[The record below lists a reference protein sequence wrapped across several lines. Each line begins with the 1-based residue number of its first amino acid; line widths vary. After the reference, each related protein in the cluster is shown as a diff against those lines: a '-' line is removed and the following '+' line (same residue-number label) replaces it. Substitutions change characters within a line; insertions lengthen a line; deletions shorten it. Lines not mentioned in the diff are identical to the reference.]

1 MNRFKMKI
9 VGLATAVLLSA
20 GALIAPL
27 TSSAVTIDELLA
39 QIAALQAQL

>member
-20 GALIAPL
+20 GALIARAFSL
-27 TSSAVTIDELLA
+27 GRHY
-39 QIAALQAQL
+39 